1 MTPIY
6 YRSRSL
12 FLVGVLALLASACA
26 TTERAERRDTASV
39 DGPEAFQKHQ
49 LALTRDAL
57 QSLKETLIKNA
68 VVPNNALTLKID
80 PDRAS
85 CTAKCG
91 GGASQSCNTT
101 ECGAVDG
108 AGCWEQGPRGQ
119 PTFKLCVT
127 VEPPPQ

>member
-1 MTPIY
+1 MTQIF

-26 TTERAERRDTASV
+26 THERVDRRDTSGV

-57 QSLKETLIKNA
+57 QSLKELFIKNGVA
-68 VVPNNALTLKID
+68 PTNRLALKID
-80 PDRAS
+80 PDGAS
-85 CTAKCG
+85 CKANCG
-91 GGASQSCNTT
+91 GGTSQTCDTT

-108 AGCWEQGPRGQ
+108 AGCWEQSAGVLPV
-119 PTFKLCVT
+119 FKLCVT

>member
-1 MTPIY
+1 MTQSY
-6 YRSRSL
+6 HRSRSL
-12 FLVGVLALLASACA
+12 FLVGVLALLASSCA
-26 TTERAERRDTASV
+26 TPERAEQRSPAV
-39 DGPEAFQKHQ
+39 AEGPEAFQKHQ
-49 LALTRDAL
+49 VALTRDAL

-108 AGCWEQGPRGQ
+108 AGCWEQGPSGP